1 MLVTFPD
8 SLRRSGSTE
17 HPQPERRVWTDRDA
31 ELPALYKV
39 VGSRRAS
46 ARPCGSCRFTQRGSQ
61 PVAQLALSFL
71 HVGHWTVSL

>member
-1 MLVTFPD
+1 MLVTFPV
-8 SLRRSGSTE
+8 SLRRSTE
-17 HPQPERRVWTDRDA
+17 HPQPEGRVWTDRDA

-61 PVAQLALSFL
+61 PVAQLAFL